1 MSCSIV
7 RWFFDQ
13 ELKTKLIKESD
24 KFLIYFRVFG
34 IDSNIDMI
42 IDHNFVSSYILGYFP
57 KSNELIVLGIKT
69 SIIEDI
75 HTIKEYSDIE
85 LVLKYGRELTDEFI
99 LDYLSKKYN
108 HNFKINEIID

>member
-13 ELKTKLIKESD
+13 ELKTKLIKESR
-24 KFLIYFRVFG
+24 KFSIYFKVYG
-34 IDSNIDMI
+34 SNSNIDLVI
-42 IDHNFVSSYILGYFP
+42 YHNFEIHSILEYFP
-57 KSNELIVLGIKT
+57 ISNKLFIHGIKT

-75 HTIKEYSDIE
+75 HTIKEYGDIE

-108 HNFKINEIID
+108 HNVEINEIIY